1 MLVKL
6 LRLIRGYVIF
16 TAKGG
21 FSERFINLCAF
32 RRIDI
37 WDVSCSENSIRGK
50 IGLRNFGKLR
60 DVARKTGVKIK
71 IDRKRGLPFYLK
83 THSDRVGLLIGIG
96 FFIAFSLIM
105 NRFVWCINAADGEK
119 FSREQI
125 IEAAE
130 KVGLKYGVYIP
141 SFDEEKAAREI
152 YKAFG
157 GELSYVKVN
166 IKGSLAAI
174 EYRDSREKLEI
185 EEKGEPSNIVADFD
199 GVIVSDETYQGAKNL
214 SKGNAVRKGDILIS
228 GVVEGVDLKP
238 LYYEAKGKFTA
249 LHGSQSEYEMKLSE
263 KVTRFC
269 EVREQIKLI
278 LFGLEI
284 PLNFISYPAENVRVY
299 SDRRLLEYSGYV
311 LPFGIEKKTV
321 AFYEEE
327 TTDKETALKLACMNY
342 SNLVY
347 DKYKNSN
354 IVSDNVKIKSEKN
367 RVVISGEYECIDF
380 IGESKPIIIEN
391 SENK

>member
-6 LRLIRGYVIF
+6 LRLIRGYIMF

-21 FSERFINLCAF
+21 FGERFINLCAF

-37 WDVSCSENSIRGK
+37 WDVYYSESSIKGK
-50 IGLRNFGKLR
+50 ISAKNFSKLR
-60 DVARKTGVKIK
+60 TVARKTGVKIR

-83 THSDRVGLLIGIG
+83 THNDRVGLLIGIG
-96 FFIAFSLIM
+96 FFVAFSLIM
-105 NRFVWCINAADGEK
+105 NRFVWCINTSDSEK

-125 IEAAE
+125 IEVAE
-130 KVGLKYGVYIP
+130 GVGLRYGIYVP
-141 SFDEEKAAREI
+141 AFDEEKAAREI

-174 EYRDSREKLEI
+174 EYRESREKLEI
-185 EEKGEPSNIVADFD
+185 EDKGEPSNIVADFD

-214 SKGNAVRKGDILIS
+214 SSGNAVRKGDILIS
-228 GVVEGVDLKP
+228 GVVEGVDSKP
-238 LYYEAKGKFTA
+238 LYYEAKGNFTA
-249 LHGSQSEYEMKLSE
+249 LHQSNCEYELNLSDKMKRIYVV
-263 KVTRFC
+263 K
-269 EVREQIKLI
+269 EQFRLI
-278 LFGLEI
+278 IFGLEI
-284 PLNFISYPAENVRVY
+284 PLGVLSYPAKNVRVY
-299 SDRRLLEYSGYV
+299 SDRRLLEYGGYV

-321 AFYEEE
+321 AFYREEAV
-327 TTDKETALKLACMNY
+327 DKETVIKSACMDY

-354 IVSDNVKIKSEKN
+354 IVSGNARIKSEKN
-367 RVVISGEYECIDF
+367 RVVISGEYQCIDF

-391 SENK
+391 IEN

>member
-1 MLVKL
+1 MLLKL

-21 FSERFINLCAF
+21 FGERLINLCAF
-32 RRIDI
+32 RRINI
-37 WDVSCSENSIRGK
+37 WDVYCGENSIRGK
-50 IGLRNFGKLR
+50 INIKDFRKLR
-60 DVARKTGVKIK
+60 AVARKTGVRIK

-83 THSDRVGLLIGIG
+83 DHNDRVGLLIGIG
-96 FFIAFSLIM
+96 FFIMFSLIM
-105 NRFVWCINAADGEK
+105 NRFVWCINTSDSEK

-125 IEAAE
+125 IEVAE
-130 KVGLKYGVYIP
+130 SVGLKHGVYVP

-166 IKGSLAAI
+166 IKGSLAVI
-174 EYRDSREKLEI
+174 EYRDSREKLLI
-185 EEKGEPSNIVADFD
+185 EEKGKPSNIVADFD

-228 GVVEGVDLKP
+228 GVVDGIDMKP
-238 LYYEAKGKFTA
+238 LYYEAKGNFTA
-249 LHGSQSEYEMKLSE
+249 LHGSHSEYEVKYDE
-263 KVTRFC
+263 KIRSFC
-269 EVREQIKLI
+269 ETKEQISLI

-284 PLNFISYPAENVRVY
+284 PIGFVSYPAENMRVY
-299 SDRRLLEYSGYV
+299 TNRKLLEYGEYI

-321 AFYEEE
+321 AIYEEE
-327 TTDKETALKLACMNY
+327 NTDKETAVKIACMNY
-342 SNLVY
+342 SDLVY
-347 DKYKNSN
+347 QKYRNSS
-354 IVSDNVKIKSEKN
+354 IVSDNVKIKSEKS
-367 RVVISGEYECIDF
+367 RVVISGEYQCIDF

-391 SENK
+391 IEN

>member
-6 LRLIRGYVIF
+6 LRLLRGYVIF

-37 WDVSCSENSIRGK
+37 WDVCCGENSIRGK
-50 IGLRNFGKLR
+50 ISIKNFGKLR
-60 DVARKTGVKIK
+60 TVARKTGVKIK

-83 THSDRVGLLIGIG
+83 AHSDRVGLLIGIV
-96 FFIAFSLIM
+96 FFITFSLIM
-105 NRFVWCINAADGEK
+105 NRFVWCIITSDSEK

-125 IEAAE
+125 IEVAE
-130 KVGLKYGVYIP
+130 SVGLKYGIYVPY
-141 SFDEEKAAREI
+141 FDEEKAAREI

-157 GELSYVKVN
+157 GKLSYVKVN

-249 LHGSQSEYEMKLSE
+249 LHGSQSEYEIKLGE
-263 KVTRFC
+263 KIRCFR
-269 EVREQIKLI
+269 EIKEQIKLI

-284 PLNFISYPAENVRVY
+284 PLGFISYPDENVRVY
-299 SDRRLLEYSGYV
+299 SDRRLLEYGGYV

-321 AFYEEE
+321 AIYEEE
-327 TTDKETALKLACMNY
+327 IIDKEMALKLACMNY
-342 SNLVY
+342 SSLVY

-354 IVSDNVKIKSEKN
+354 IVSGDVKIKSEKN
-367 RVVISGEYECIDF
+367 KVVISGEYECIDF
-380 IGESKPIIIEN
+380 IGESQPIIIEN
-391 SENK
+391 IEN